1 MPQFDFSTFSSQV
14 FWVFVS
20 FLGLFAF
27 MYWVIVPNIQQI
39 FENRARA
46 VQNNLEEATV
56 ANVQADK
63 VEKLYRAYVNE
74 AEQEAKNM
82 LAKHLQEQ
90 QLFYKHALEK
100 KERELHKEY
109 VFETETLH
117 QKEQELI
124 RKNTKMAGSLAD
136 TFTRKFT
143 QGGEG

>member
-20 FLGLFAF
+20 FLGLFIF
-27 MYWVIVPNIQQI
+27 MHWVIVPNIQQI

-46 VQNNLEEATV
+46 IQDNLEAATA
-56 ANVQADK
+56 ANIQADK
-63 VEKLYRAYVNE
+63 VEKLYRAYINE
-74 AEQEAKNM
+74 AEQEAKNL

-90 QLFYKHALEK
+90 QLLYRHTLEQ

-109 VFETETLH
+109 VLETEAFH
-117 QKEQELI
+117 QKEQELV
-124 RKNTKMAGSLAD
+124 RENTKIAGALAD
-136 TFTRKFT
+136 TFTQKFT

>member
-27 MYWVIVPNIQQI
+27 MQWVIVPNIQQI
-39 FENRARA
+39 FENRAQV
-46 VQNNLEEATV
+46 VQDNLEAAAA
-56 ANVQADK
+56 ANIQADK

-90 QLFYKHALEK
+90 QLFYRHTLEK

-109 VFETETLH
+109 ALETENLH
-117 QKEQELI
+117 QQEQELAQ
-124 RKNTKMAGSLAD
+124 KNAKIAGTLAD
-136 TFTRKFT
+136 VFTRKFT

>member
-14 FWVFVS
+14 FWVFAS
-20 FLGLFAF
+20 FFGLFAL

-39 FENRARA
+39 FEKRVRAI
-46 VQNNLEEATV
+46 QDNLETAAA

-109 VFETETLH
+109 VFETEALH
-117 QKEQELI
+117 QKEQELV
-124 RKNTKMAGSLAD
+124 RKNAKIVGRLAD
-136 TFTRKFT
+136 SFAQKFT